1 MAMTMTI
8 TKHSD
13 WGKLYYYATEL
24 AFENGLDLPENM
36 EDWDTPNLLN
46 YIAKTEREYGKLSA
60 IG

>member
-1 MAMTMTI
+1 MQMKMTI

-24 AFENGLDLPENM
+24 AFDHGLDIPANM
-36 EDWDTPNLLN
+36 DEWSSKRLLN
-46 YIAKTEREYGKLSA
+46 YIARTEKEYGQLSA

>member
-1 MAMTMTI
+1 MAMKMTI

-24 AFENGLDLPENM
+24 AFENGLDIPANM
-36 EDWDTPNLLN
+36 DEWSTIKLLN
-46 YIAKTEREYGKLSA
+46 YIAKNEREYGQLSA